1 MKTTLCLISSFAL
14 MSACATTAPPPEEI
28 TPEVWAKAKAAMLV
42 EDAAPA
48 PDVRYVERVETLPLK
63 GQIKRIAIPPDQ
75 PKYSPKEAIRAG
87 VEGAR
92 IEPSVDGFIN
102 AVQVLP
108 FTEGALYRLY
118 CAPGQISDIALE
130 PGEELISV
138 SAGDTIRWV
147 VGDTRSGAG
156 PNARSHVLV
165 KPHTAGLSTNLM
177 IATDRRSYY
186 LELESTD
193 DAYMAALSWRYP
205 ASELEQIRADH
216 AARLENTRRVASPAI
231 DLKDVNFNYRISGD
245 NTDWKP
251 LRAFDDGRQVFIQMP
266 GNIGATDMPPLF
278 VLGDGGDAELVNYR
292 IKGHYYIVDR
302 LFDAAELRHG
312 TKHQK
317 KVRIRKLSAH
327 RPFWEDM
334 FGG

>member
-1 MKTTLCLISSFAL
+1 MNKTILIAVSTMAL
-14 MSACATTAPPPEEI
+14 SACATTLPPEEAI
-28 TPEVWAKAKAAMLV
+28 SEESWAEAKAATLIT
-42 EDAAPA
+42 DAVSA
-48 PDVRYVERVETLPLK
+48 PDVRYVDRVQPLPLR
-63 GQIKRIAIPPDQ
+63 GQLKRVAFSPDV
-75 PKYSPKEAIRAG
+75 PKYSPKDAIRAG

-108 FTEGALYRLY
+108 YTEGALYRLY

-138 SAGDTIRWV
+138 SAGDTVRWV

-156 PNARSHVLV
+156 PSARSHVLV
-165 KPHTAGLSTNLM
+165 KPHNAGLSTNLM

-205 ASELEQIRADH
+205 GNELEQIRADY
-216 AARLENTRRVASPAI
+216 AARRGPPPAAASPDI
-231 DLKDVNFNYRISGD
+231 DLQDVNFNYRISGD
-245 NTDWKP
+245 DPDWKP

-266 GNIGATDMPPLF
+266 ENIGTTDMPPLF
-278 VLGDGGDAELVNYR
+278 VLGAGGDAELVNYR
-292 IKGHYYIVDR
+292 IRGRYYVVDR

-312 TKHQK
+312 TKNQTIVRVQK
-317 KVRIRKLSAH
+317 NAVR
-327 RPFWEDM
+327 RPFWKEM

>member
-1 MKTTLCLISSFAL
+1 MSKSSLFACSAIL
-14 MSACATTAPPPEEI
+14 LSACASTDPLPSDLTSEDWVE
-28 TPEVWAKAKAAMLV
+28 AKAAILIK
-42 EDAAPA
+42 DAPA
-48 PDVRYVERVETLPLK
+48 SADVRYVDRVEPLPLH
-63 GQIKRIAIPPDQ
+63 GQLKRVAFKPDS
-75 PKYSPKEAIRAG
+75 PKYTPKEAIRAG
-87 VEGAR
+87 VQGAR

-108 FTEGALYRLY
+108 YTEGALYRLY

-138 SAGDTIRWV
+138 SAGDTVRWV

-156 PNARSHVLV
+156 ANARSHVLV
-165 KPHTAGLSTNLM
+165 KPHNAGLSTNLM

-205 ASELEQIRADH
+205 GNELEQIRADY
-216 AARLENTRRVASPAI
+216 AAKSSSPYSQPTPDL
-231 DLKDVNFNYRISGD
+231 DLKDVNFDYRISGD
-245 NTDWKP
+245 DLDWKP

-266 GNIGATDMPPLF
+266 ENIAATDMPPLF
-278 VLGDGGDAELVNYR
+278 VLGAGGDTELVNYR
-292 IKGHYYIVDR
+292 IKGRYYVVDH
-302 LFDAAELRHG
+302 LFETAELRHG

-317 KVRIRKLSAH
+317 KVRISKAAAH
-327 RPFWEDM
+327 KPFWEGL